1 LASRAAGAEARTAR
15 ALRHAP
21 NPRACRQPAIGP
33 RFGIALLAAC
43 LALIQPDGSAAQ
55 EVPDVVARDVLRVC
69 ADPHNMPF
77 SNRKGQG
84 FENRIAEI
92 LADELKV
99 PLRYYWLA
107 QGPGFIANTLGSKLC
122 DVVMGYAA
130 GADPV
135 QHTNPYYRSVYV
147 LLIKPG
153 AGLDGLD
160 RLSDPRLR
168 GKRLGVIAATPPAD
182 HLLEEGLLA
191 TAKSYALLV
200 DRSTETPAEDM
211 IADLVAGRIDG
222 ALLWG
227 PIGGDLARRSSEPL
241 TVIPL
246 LHERERPPLSY
257 RITFGIR
264 HNEQD
269 WKRGLNQAIRKRQVD
284 FDRVLID
291 FGVPLLD
298 DDDRLIGA
306 PRNAAK

>member
-1 LASRAAGAEARTAR
+1 MASRAIGAEARTAP

-21 NPRACRQPAIGP
+21 SPRACRQS
-33 RFGIALLAAC
+33 IALLAAC
-43 LALIQPDGSAAQ
+43 LALIRPGAAAAQ
-55 EVPDVVARDVLRVC
+55 EIPDVVARDVLRVC

-92 LADELKV
+92 VADELKV
-99 PLRYYWLA
+99 PLRYYWLS

-147 LLIKPG
+147 LLVRRS

-160 RLSDPRLR
+160 RLSDPRLQ
-168 GKRLGVIAATPPAD
+168 GKGLGVIAATPPAD

-191 TAKSYALLV
+191 TAKSYPLLV

-241 TVIPL
+241 
-246 LHERERPPLSY
+246 
-257 RITFGIR
+257 
-264 HNEQD
+264 
-269 WKRGLNQAIRKRQVD
+269 
-284 FDRVLID
+284 
-291 FGVPLLD
+291 
-298 DDDRLIGA
+298 
-306 PRNAAK
+306 

>member
-1 LASRAAGAEARTAR
+1 MASRATGAEARTAP

-21 NPRACRQPAIGP
+21 SPRACRQS
-33 RFGIALLAAC
+33 IALLAAC
-43 LALIQPDGSAAQ
+43 LALIRPGAAAAQ
-55 EVPDVVARDVLRVC
+55 EIPDVVARDVLRVC

-92 LADELKV
+92 VADELKV
-99 PLRYYWLA
+99 PLRYYWLS

-147 LLIKPG
+147 LLVRRS

-160 RLSDPRLR
+160 RLSDPRLQ
-168 GKRLGVIAATPPAD
+168 GKRLGVIAATPPVD

-211 IADLVAGRIDG
+211 IGDLIAGRIDG

-227 PIGGDLARRSSEPL
+227 PIGGDLARRSAEPL

-269 WKRGLNQAIRKRQVD
+269 WKRRLNQAIRKRQAD
-284 FDRVLID
+284 FDRVLFD
-291 FGVPLLD
+291 FGGPLLD
-298 DDDRLIGA
+298 DDDRLIAA

>member
-1 LASRAAGAEARTAR
+1 MASRAAGAEARTAP

-21 NPRACRQPAIGP
+21 SPRACRQSAIGP
-33 RFGIALLAAC
+33 RFGIVVLAAC
-43 LALIQPDGSAAQ
+43 FALMRSDRGLAQ

-69 ADPHNMPF
+69 ADPQNMPF

-84 FENRIAEI
+84 FEDRIAEI
-92 LADELKV
+92 VADELKV
-99 PLRYYWLA
+99 PLRYYWLSH
-107 QGPGFIANTLGSKLC
+107 GPGFVANTLGIKLC

-147 LLIKPG
+147 LLIEPG
-153 AGLDGLD
+153 AGLDGVD
-160 RLSDPRLR
+160 RLSDPRLPGSGQVR
-168 GKRLGVIAATPPAD
+168 RAPPAD
-182 HLLEEGLLA
+182 HLLDEGLLA

-241 TVIPL
+241 TVVPL
-246 LHERERPPLSY
+246 LHERERPSSILSDHL
-257 RITFGIR
+257 RHR

-269 WKRGLNQAIRKRQVD
+269 WKRRLNQAIRKRQAD
-284 FDRVLID
+284 FDRVLLD

-298 DDDRLIGA
+298 DDGRLIA
-306 PRNAAK
+306 ASQNAAK